1 MVISFLVKFLNHRCR
16 SLLIMKIFNYLIFIF
31 ILFCFNLVKAD
42 ERTNQ
47 LNDLFNQLQ
56 INDDNFLNQRV
67 EQKIWKI
74 WSTHPSNIKL
84 TNKLEE
90 GSKLVRNNEL
100 SKAVKIFT
108 EVINQDPT
116 WAEAWNKRATVL
128 YMMQDYKG
136 SQNDINKVLNLE
148 KRHFGALA
156 GQGLVNIQLENYE
169 KAIESYE
176 KAQEIYPAMQSPK
189 IMIKKIQEL
198 INQQLI

>member
-1 MVISFLVKFLNHRCR
+1 
-16 SLLIMKIFNYLIFIF
+16 MKTIKYLFLIFF
-31 ILFCFNLVKAD
+31 VFNFNSLNAEDRDKQLDVLFDQLKSNNSNL
-42 ERTNQ
+42 
-47 LNDLFNQLQ
+47 
-56 INDDNFLNQRV
+56 INET

-74 WSTHPSNIKL
+74 WSTHPKDQFLTLKL
-84 TNKLEE
+84 AE
-90 GSKLVRNNEL
+90 GSKLVVNNEL
-100 SKAVKIFT
+100 SKAIVIFT
-108 EVINQDPT
+108 EVINKDPS

-128 YMMQDYKG
+128 YMIGNYEE

-156 GQGLVNIQLENYE
+156 GQGLVNIQLKNYE

>member
-1 MVISFLVKFLNHRCR
+1 
-16 SLLIMKIFNYLIFIF
+16 MKAIKYLFLIFF
-31 ILFCFNLVKAD
+31 VFNFNSLNAEDRDKQLDVLFDQLKSNNSNL
-42 ERTNQ
+42 
-47 LNDLFNQLQ
+47 
-56 INDDNFLNQRV
+56 INET

-74 WSTHPSNIKL
+74 WSTHPKDQFLTLKL
-84 TNKLEE
+84 AE
-90 GSKLVRNNEL
+90 GSKLVVNNEL
-100 SKAVKIFT
+100 SKAIIIFT
-108 EVINQDPT
+108 EVINKDPS

-128 YMMQDYKG
+128 YMIGNYEE

-156 GQGLVNIQLENYE
+156 GQGLVNIQLKNYE

>member
-1 MVISFLVKFLNHRCR
+1 
-16 SLLIMKIFNYLIFIF
+16 MKTIKYLFLIFF
-31 ILFCFNLVKAD
+31 VFNFNSLNAEDRDKQLDVLFDQLKSNNSNL
-42 ERTNQ
+42 
-47 LNDLFNQLQ
+47 
-56 INDDNFLNQRV
+56 INET

-74 WSTHPSNIKL
+74 WSTHPKDQFLTLKL
-84 TNKLEE
+84 AE
-90 GSKLVRNNEL
+90 GSRLVVNNEL
-100 SKAVKIFT
+100 SKAIVIFT
-108 EVINQDPT
+108 EVINKDPS

-128 YMMQDYKG
+128 YMIGNYEE

-156 GQGLVNIQLENYE
+156 GQGLVNIQLKNYE

-189 IMIKKIQEL
+189 IMIKKIQKL

>member
-1 MVISFLVKFLNHRCR
+1 MKTIKFL
-16 SLLIMKIFNYLIFIF
+16 FLIFF
-31 ILFCFNLVKAD
+31 VFNFNSLNAEDRDKQLDVLFDQLKSNNSNL
-42 ERTNQ
+42 
-47 LNDLFNQLQ
+47 
-56 INDDNFLNQRV
+56 INET

-74 WSTHPSNIKL
+74 WSTHPKDQFLTLKL
-84 TNKLEE
+84 AE
-90 GSKLVRNNEL
+90 GSKLVVNNEL
-100 SKAVKIFT
+100 SKAIVIFT
-108 EVINQDPT
+108 EVINKDPS

-128 YMMQDYKG
+128 YMIGNYEE

-156 GQGLVNIQLENYE
+156 GQGLVNIQLKNYE

-189 IMIKKIQEL
+189 IMIKKIREL

>member
-1 MVISFLVKFLNHRCR
+1 MFKKQIINLIESPIFPDFLLRFIIRKLLKSRLKIEYSLVK
-16 SLLIMKIFNYLIFIF
+16 
-31 ILFCFNLVKAD
+31 
-42 ERTNQ
+42 
-47 LNDLFNQLQ
+47 
-56 INDDNFLNQRV
+56 
-67 EQKIWKI
+67 
-74 WSTHPSNIKL
+74 
-84 TNKLEE
+84 
-90 GSKLVRNNEL
+90 NEL
-100 SKAVKIFT
+100 SKAIVIFT
-108 EVINQDPT
+108 EVINKDPS

-128 YMMQDYKG
+128 YMIGNYEE

-156 GQGLVNIQLENYE
+156 GQGLVNIKLKNYE

>member
-1 MVISFLVKFLNHRCR
+1 
-16 SLLIMKIFNYLIFIF
+16 MKTIKYLFLIFF
-31 ILFCFNLVKAD
+31 VFNFNSLNAEDRDKQLDVLFDQLKSNNSNL
-42 ERTNQ
+42 
-47 LNDLFNQLQ
+47 
-56 INDDNFLNQRV
+56 INET

-74 WSTHPSNIKL
+74 WSTHPKDQFLTLKL
-84 TNKLEE
+84 AE
-90 GSKLVRNNEL
+90 GSKLVVNNEL
-100 SKAVKIFT
+100 SKAIIIFT
-108 EVINQDPT
+108 EVINKDPS

-128 YMMQDYKG
+128 YMIGDYQE

-156 GQGLVNIQLENYE
+156 GQGLVNIQLKNYE

-189 IMIKKIQEL
+189 IMIKKIREL

>member
-1 MVISFLVKFLNHRCR
+1 
-16 SLLIMKIFNYLIFIF
+16 MKTIKYLFLIFF
-31 ILFCFNLVKAD
+31 VFNFNSLNAEDRDKQLDVLFDQLKSNNSNL
-42 ERTNQ
+42 
-47 LNDLFNQLQ
+47 
-56 INDDNFLNQRV
+56 INET

-74 WSTHPSNIKL
+74 WSTHPKDQFLTLKL
-84 TNKLEE
+84 AE
-90 GSKLVRNNEL
+90 GSKLVVNNEL
-100 SKAVKIFT
+100 SKAIVIFT
-108 EVINQDPT
+108 EVINKDPS

-128 YMMQDYKG
+128 YMIGNYEE

-156 GQGLVNIQLENYE
+156 GQGLVNIQLKNYE

-189 IMIKKIQEL
+189 IMIKKIREL

>member
-1 MVISFLVKFLNHRCR
+1 
-16 SLLIMKIFNYLIFIF
+16 MKTIKYLFLIFF
-31 ILFCFNLVKAD
+31 VFNFNSLNAEDRDKQLDVLFDQLKSNNSNL
-42 ERTNQ
+42 
-47 LNDLFNQLQ
+47 
-56 INDDNFLNQRV
+56 INET

-74 WSTHPSNIKL
+74 WSTHPKDQFLTLKL
-84 TNKLEE
+84 AE
-90 GSKLVRNNEL
+90 GSKLVVNNEL
-100 SKAVKIFT
+100 SKAIIIFT
-108 EVINQDPT
+108 EVINKDPS

-128 YMMQDYKG
+128 YMIGNYEE

-156 GQGLVNIQLENYE
+156 GQGLVNIQLKNYE

-189 IMIKKIQEL
+189 IMIKKIRKL

>member
-1 MVISFLVKFLNHRCR
+1 
-16 SLLIMKIFNYLIFIF
+16 MKTIKYLFLIFF
-31 ILFCFNLVKAD
+31 VFNFNSLNAEDRDKQLDVLFDQLKSNNSNL
-42 ERTNQ
+42 
-47 LNDLFNQLQ
+47 
-56 INDDNFLNQRV
+56 INET

-74 WSTHPSNIKL
+74 WSTHPKDQFLTLKL
-84 TNKLEE
+84 AE
-90 GSKLVRNNEL
+90 GSRLVVNNEL
-100 SKAVKIFT
+100 SKAIVIFT
-108 EVINQDPT
+108 EVINKDPS

-128 YMMQDYKG
+128 YMIGNYEE

-156 GQGLVNIQLENYE
+156 GQGLVNIQLKNYE

-189 IMIKKIQEL
+189 IMIKKIREL

>member
-1 MVISFLVKFLNHRCR
+1 
-16 SLLIMKIFNYLIFIF
+16 MKTIKYLFLIFF
-31 ILFCFNLVKAD
+31 VFNFNSLNAEDRDKQLDVLFDQLKSNNSNL
-42 ERTNQ
+42 
-47 LNDLFNQLQ
+47 
-56 INDDNFLNQRV
+56 INET

-74 WSTHPSNIKL
+74 WSTHPKDQFLTLKL
-84 TNKLEE
+84 AE
-90 GSKLVRNNEL
+90 GSKLVVNNEL
-100 SKAVKIFT
+100 SKAIIIFT
-108 EVINQDPT
+108 EVINKDPS

-128 YMMQDYKG
+128 YMIGDYQE

-156 GQGLVNIQLENYE
+156 GQGLVNIQLKNYE